1 VVVDASQSAPHMP
14 LDVQAMGCDFLAFS
28 GHKMLGPTGIGV
40 LYGRSELLEAMPPF
54 MTGGDMIGSVSF
66 DDVTWNDVPLKFE
79 AGTPSFVEAIGLG
92 AAVDYLAGLGMA
104 AVREHE
110 RCLTGYALRRLGD
123 VPGLRI
129 VGPADPEIHGGVVA
143 FDVEGIHPHDLATL
157 LDREGI
163 AIRAG
168 LHCAQPLHA
177 RLGLAATAR
186 ASFYIYN
193 DEQEIDALVSG
204 IEHARSRL
212 RRGGNSRG

>member
-1 VVVDASQSAPHMP
+1 MDASQSAPHMP
-14 LDVQAMGCDFLAFS
+14 VDVQALGCDFLAFS

-40 LYGRSELLEAMPPF
+40 LYGRRQLLDAMPPF

-66 DDVTWNDVPLKFE
+66 DDVSWNDVPLKFE

-92 AAVDYLAGLGMA
+92 AAVDYLDTLGMA

-110 RCLTGYALRRLGD
+110 RRLTGYALRELGA
-123 VPGLRI
+123 VPGLTI
-129 VGPADPEIHGGVVA
+129 VGPADPQIHAGVVS
-143 FDVEGIHPHDLATL
+143 FTVDGIHPHDLATL

-168 LHCAQPLHA
+168 LHCAQPLHS
-177 RLGLAATAR
+177 RLGLPATAR

-193 DEQEIDALVSG
+193 DEHDVDALIGG

-212 RRGGNSRG
+212 RRGGNRHG